1 VRPFGTALLIIGAEE
16 DKARLFETDPSGALL
31 EYKATG
37 IGAGR
42 AAVMEVF
49 EEKYRED
56 LTMDEAVLLGLEAL
70 YKAAEGK
77 VEAATT
83 EIGIIKLA
91 DKKFYKLTEKE
102 VTDYVERMKATVTA
116 SKGEKGEA

>member
-1 VRPFGTALLIIGAEE
+1 
-16 DKARLFETDPSGALL
+16 
-31 EYKATG
+31 
-37 IGAGR
+37 
-42 AAVMEVF
+42 MEVF

-56 LTMDEAVLLGLEAL
+56 LLMDDAVLLGLEAL

-91 DKKFYKLTEKE
+91 DKKFYKLNE
-102 VTDYVERMKATVTA
+102 
-116 SKGEKGEA
+116 